1 MTRVGAHSEDM
12 SALKLLRGPGAAE
25 AATMRQPAAII
36 SAHCECVWEERER
49 ERERQDVCVRVCIAL
64 ESRPINVFH
73 HQATTQISHHSKTL
87 QDFVYS
93 EPDGLR
99 D

>member
-12 SALKLLRGPGAAE
+12 SALKLLRGPGATE

-49 ERERQDVCVRVCIAL
+49 ERERERGRMCVCVCVLPWRVVL
-64 ESRPINVFH
+64 
-73 HQATTQISHHSKTL
+73 
-87 QDFVYS
+87 
-93 EPDGLR
+93 
-99 D
+99 